1 MDGKWGGGGP
11 GNGSQR
17 QTGLTF
23 TAGWGEVFHQGRK
36 KIVELQEIKKEI
48 KQGLDF

>member
-1 MDGKWGGGGP
+1 MKDVKEWEVGQRRT
-11 GNGSQR
+11 GSQR

-23 TAGWGEVFHQGRK
+23 AAGWGEVFHQGCK

-48 KQGLDF
+48 K